1 MRLAQQNALGEPNN
15 LAGYACHWQNSKGR
29 FYPATDSTMRSPYQ
43 RDRDRIIHSTAFRR
57 LMHKT
62 QVLISPSTDHVRTRL
77 THTIEVAQIARS
89 MARILKLDEDL
100 TEAIALAHD
109 LGHPP
114 FGHTGEDTLN
124 AMMQEFGGF
133 DHNDQAVRIL
143 TLLEKRYPDH
153 DGLNLSWET
162 LEGIVKHNGPL
173 VGKLAK
179 KTAPVPETTQWLSE
193 KIDLDLA
200 SFASLEAQLAA
211 IADDIAYN
219 HHDMDDGLRA
229 GFFTLKEIGTIPHV
243 GKALRFYKKRYPDCQ
258 DTLLFAQVIRAL
270 INEMVEDVI
279 QETRQQI
286 SAFKIQSLADV
297 RTAPRQIVAFSPSM
311 QAKEQALKSFL
322 FTNMYRSPSVQKER
336 IQAEIT
342 VKQIFTHYLADPE
355 TLPDNWY
362 GRAARND
369 LAPYLSNGPSAGLKN
384 TARIVSDYIAGMT
397 DRFAIKE
404 AGDFATKSEGLA

>member
-1 MRLAQQNALGEPNN
+1 MGLALQNVRVTSSH
-15 LAGYACHWQNSKGR
+15 LAGYACHWQNSRGR
-29 FYPATDSTMRSPYQ
+29 FYPATDSAMRSPYQ

-62 QVLISPSTDHVRTRL
+62 QVLISPSTDHIRTRL

-89 MARILKLDEDL
+89 MARVLKLDEDL

-124 AMMQEFGGF
+124 AMMQAFGGF
-133 DHNDQAVRIL
+133 DHNDQAVRL
-143 TLLEKRYPDH
+143 VTLLEKRYPDH

-173 VGKLAK
+173 VGALAK
-179 KTAPVPETTQWLSE
+179 AIVPVPETTQWLSE
-193 KIDLDLA
+193 KIGIDLA

-229 GFFTLKEIGTIPHV
+229 GFFTLEDIGTIPHV

-270 INEMVEDVI
+270 INEMVEDVV
-279 QETRQQI
+279 QETRHQMRI
-286 SAFKIQSLADV
+286 FKIRSIDDV
-297 RTAPRQIVAFSPSM
+297 RAAPRQIVAFSPSM
-311 QAKEQALKSFL
+311 KAKEQALKTFL
-322 FTNMYRSPSVQKER
+322 FTNMYRAPSVQKER
-336 IQAEIT
+336 VHAEIA
-342 VKQIFTHYLADPE
+342 VKQIFTHYLATPE
-355 TLPDNWY
+355 ILPDKWY
-362 GRAARND
+362 GTEVRND
-369 LAPYLSNGPSAGLKN
+369 LSTCLSEGPSEGLKN